1 MALVLVGKGCS
12 KCRWASTG
20 CGACD
25 PDTPRSKRGPRGG
38 KSKAKAVPVKKTT
51 KTKAK
56 ATSRVLTKSAKG
68 LNVKFP
74 SKSKAKA
81 FVDINSVAPK
91 IVTELTLVPV
101 LTADGRRG
109 RGRPRVLRPPRT
121 ELGCSKCRYAAKGC
135 GKCREEL
142 KEAKLL
148 LGHKN

>member
-1 MALVLVGKGCS
+1 MGVA
-12 KCRWASTG
+12 A
-20 CGACD
+20 
-25 PDTPRSKRGPRGG
+25 
-38 KSKAKAVPVKKTT
+38 KKTT

-56 ATSRVLTKSAKG
+56 TAPRVQTKSAKG
-68 LNVKFP
+68 VNVKFP

-81 FVDINSVAPK
+81 FIDINTGERK

-101 LTADGRRG
+101 RTADGKPA

-142 KEAKLL
+142 EEAKLL
-148 LGHKN
+148 LARKK